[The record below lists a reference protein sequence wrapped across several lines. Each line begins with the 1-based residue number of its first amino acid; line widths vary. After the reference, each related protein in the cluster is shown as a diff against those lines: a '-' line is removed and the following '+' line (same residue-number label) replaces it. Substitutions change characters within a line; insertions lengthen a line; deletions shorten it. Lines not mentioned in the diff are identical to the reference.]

1 MTINILDKEKD
12 EFILLTSMIPKA
24 RTNLRSMIVAGC
36 DRPNYGKIVV
46 FSFPRG
52 TLVYGPQQVDAFINQ
67 DTAISRDFTLW
78 NQSGSRVNRGKMI
91 IQPIGEAIVYV
102 QPVYLEAAEGI
113 RIPQLKRLILSKGGT
128 VVMEPSLE
136 QGLEALNER
145 MRGKAAQPA
154 SLAPQSP

>member
-1 MTINILDKEKD
+1 
-12 EFILLTSMIPKA
+12 
-24 RTNLRSMIVAGC
+24 
-36 DRPNYGKIVV
+36 
-46 FSFPRG
+46 
-52 TLVYGPQQVDAFINQ
+52 VDAFINQ

-78 NQSGSRVNRGKMI
+78 NQSGSRVNRGTMI
-91 IQPIGEAIVYV
+91 IQPIGEAIVYI
-102 QPVYLEAAEGI
+102 QPVYLEATQGI

-145 MRGKAAQPA
+145 MRGKAARPT